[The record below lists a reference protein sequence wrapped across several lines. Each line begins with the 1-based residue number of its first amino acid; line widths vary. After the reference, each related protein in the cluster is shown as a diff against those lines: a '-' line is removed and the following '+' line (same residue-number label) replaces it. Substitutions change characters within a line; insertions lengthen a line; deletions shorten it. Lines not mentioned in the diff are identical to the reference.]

1 MRTLGRGD
9 RQVERDQLAA
19 VGGLDLELVVPLPV
33 AVLDARGRQAA
44 QPRGLG
50 PGAAVVV
57 PHDRAAPVHLLGW
70 RGRAEELGTQGRILI
85 RHQVQPTAGRHLV
98 AQARLGQGA
107 FGHAPQR
114 GGETREQPER
124 RQHQRQA
131 DQHQSTHQRHAGH
144 HVRSRG
150 HAARLHVG
158 QPVQRDQRTADAQ
171 GPQHHGQG
179 ALVEQERRER
189 REQGEAQQA
198 AVVAQAAGLTG
209 LDRQHRGQQRAAGI
223 ATEAEPRYRQHG
235 RQHRQRQQDAHE
247 CRKRPPP
254 RCGGQYQSGRAEAE
268 GERGRQLHQQR
279 QQAQRRTGQRP
290 QAAVAIGDE
299 GDVSVRHRHA
309 ASARGRAGRGGDGRG
324 HGRARGPA
332 GRAG

>member
-1 MRTLGRGD
+1 MFAIALLAVEQELVDRIAAGQRGFQRVGEFGPDPVQGAPDQGGIVRTGFTPPLRGQGARARVEAGGQLQGLLAQQVRQRDFEARRRGRAHAPSGQRAERRAHRHAVVVGQMRTLGRGD

-19 VGGLDLELVVPLPV
+19 VGGLDLKLVVPLPV
-33 AVLDARGRQAA
+33 AVLDACRRQAA

-57 PHDRAAPVHLLGW
+57 PHDRATPVHLLGW

-107 FGHAPQR
+107 FGHAPER

-158 QPVQRDQRTADAQ
+158 QPVQRDPAPWSG
-171 GPQHHGQG
+171 GP
-179 ALVEQERRER
+179 
-189 REQGEAQQA
+189 
-198 AVVAQAAGLTG
+198 
-209 LDRQHRGQQRAAGI
+209 
-223 ATEAEPRYRQHG
+223 
-235 RQHRQRQQDAHE
+235 
-247 CRKRPPP
+247 
-254 RCGGQYQSGRAEAE
+254 
-268 GERGRQLHQQR
+268 
-279 QQAQRRTGQRP
+279 
-290 QAAVAIGDE
+290 
-299 GDVSVRHRHA
+299 
-309 ASARGRAGRGGDGRG
+309 GRAGTPRTARTGRS
-324 HGRARGPA
+324 PA
-332 GRAG
+332 GCGCRAGCGSHRA